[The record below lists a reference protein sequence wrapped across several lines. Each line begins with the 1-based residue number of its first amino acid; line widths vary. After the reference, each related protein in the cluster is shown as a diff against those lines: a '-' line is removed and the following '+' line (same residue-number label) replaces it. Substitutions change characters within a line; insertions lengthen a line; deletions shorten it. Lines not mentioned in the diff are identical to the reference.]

1 MALHHAQPG
10 EVVSLT
16 PLGKHLPEARSVAI
30 TKKPGFETL
39 RLIMPANAT
48 IPRHAV
54 PGNVMLHCLEGSIEL
69 SLSSSSVILNVNDW
83 VYLEHSEPHSLKAL
97 QNSALLLTI
106 LFNPGP
112 KLKPSQPA
120 IESLERWEDEGGS
133 SSAYQLGPS

>member
-10 EVVSLT
+10 EIVSLA
-16 PLGKHLPEARSVAI
+16 PLGEHLPEARSVAI

-39 RLIMPANAT
+39 RLIMPAYAT

-54 PGNVMLHCLEGSIEL
+54 PGNVMLHCLEGSVEL
-69 SLSSSSVILNVNDW
+69 FLSSSNVTMNENDW

-112 KLKPSQPA
+112 KLKPSQPPH
-120 IESLERWEDEGGS
+120 ESLERWEDEGGS
-133 SSAYQLGPS
+133 ASAYKLGPP

>member
-10 EVVSLT
+10 EIVSLA
-16 PLGKHLPEARSVAI
+16 PLGKYLPEARSVAI
-30 TKKPGFETL
+30 TKKAGFETL
-39 RLIMPANAT
+39 RLIMPAHSS

-69 SLSSSSVILNVNDW
+69 SLPSSNVTLNAHDW

-106 LFNPGP
+106 LVNPGP

-120 IESLERWEDEGGS
+120 HESLERWEDEGGS
-133 SSAYQLGPS
+133 ANAYQLGPP